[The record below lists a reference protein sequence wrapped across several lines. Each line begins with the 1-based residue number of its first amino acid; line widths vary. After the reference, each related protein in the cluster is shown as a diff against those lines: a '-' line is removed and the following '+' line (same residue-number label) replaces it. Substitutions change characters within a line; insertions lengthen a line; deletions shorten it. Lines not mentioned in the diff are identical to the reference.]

1 MQLHLYTRLT
11 HDYAL
16 GWDHLDE
23 SDYVCIVK
31 ALKPRLLEDNGID
44 GRTMITRVIAPS
56 ALRSID
62 LSGAIEDTMTTSRC
76 RHEHD
81 CCGCATTRAY
91 ARKISPREYSVY
103 LSTYYNV

>member
-11 HDYAL
+11 RKYRL

-23 SDYVCIVK
+23 SEYTGTVK
-31 ALKPRLLEDNGID
+31 VLAPRKLSDDGID
-44 GRTMITRVIAPS
+44 GHTSITRVIAPS

-81 CCGCATTRAY
+81 CCGCATTNAY
-91 ARKISPREYSVY
+91 ARKISPREYTVY